1 MNGATLN
8 IEIDTGSPISAISNS
23 MYESL
28 FLGTKLYEPNITLK
42 SYDGV
47 EIKPLGFI
55 KVEVGYT
62 NSKGKTTTQKLDLFA
77 IENDS
82 NLVHS

>member
-1 MNGATLN
+1 
-8 IEIDTGSPISAISNS
+8 

-42 SYDGV
+42 SYNGV

-62 NSKGKTTTQKLDLFA
+62 NS
-77 IENDS
+77 
-82 NLVHS
+82 